1 MTTSQIRKATKN
13 MTFENANYFIQNS
26 GLQLELQE
34 NYPFLKSWVVKNN
47 KEIGWISNSKR
58 DLINEM
64 SHVLFA
70 FNY

>member
-47 KEIGWISNSKR
+47 KEIGRISNSKR

-64 SHVLFA
+64 SHVTFA